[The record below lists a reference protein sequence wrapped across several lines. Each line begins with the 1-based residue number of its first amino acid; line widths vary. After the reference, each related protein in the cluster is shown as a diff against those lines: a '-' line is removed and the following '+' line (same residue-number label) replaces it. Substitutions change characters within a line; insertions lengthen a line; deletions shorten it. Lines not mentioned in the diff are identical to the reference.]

1 METVKQYREII
12 QHLIGQ
18 YAQYRSARGEVQ
30 VEVIFDEANDHY
42 ELIYT
47 GWNGPYRIHG
57 SVVHIDIRQ
66 EKIWIQHDGT
76 DWWQRG
82 CHATVSCWRSSR
94 QRFVLIPAL
103 RLHNLS
109 RHVWCTSIPCN
120 FSALSTRHSFE
131 SRLAQGG
138 QMTLQVGDAY

>member
-12 QHLIGQ
+12 QRIIGN
-18 YAQYRSARGEVQ
+18 YAQYRSARGDVQ

-42 ELIYT
+42 ELIYA

-76 DWWQRG
+76 EGSIAEELVEAGVTRDRI
-82 CHATVSCWRSSR
+82 
-94 QRFVLIPAL
+94 VLAFKPPEIRPHTGFA
-103 RLHNLS
+103 
-109 RHVWCTSIPCN
+109 V
-120 FSALSTRHSFE
+120 A
-131 SRLAQGG
+131 
-138 QMTLQVGDAY
+138 